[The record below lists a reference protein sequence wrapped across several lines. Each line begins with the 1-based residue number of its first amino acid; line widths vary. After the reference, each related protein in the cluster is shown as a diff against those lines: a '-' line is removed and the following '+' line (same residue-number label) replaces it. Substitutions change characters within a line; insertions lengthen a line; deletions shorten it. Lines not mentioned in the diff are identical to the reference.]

1 MTDILMPK
9 NAKYFYCEECDFNC
23 SKKSN
28 YNKHINTRKHKNTY
42 KILINTDIL
51 MPKNAL
57 FICDC
62 GKKYKHRQSLHNH
75 KKKCLIIQEEINNTN
90 INTNINTNT
99 IIKSTPEVNELFTE
113 KILETVMSQNKEF
126 MNMFMNKMVEV
137 MPQIGNNN
145 NTYSHNHNCHNK
157 TFNINMFLNEHC
169 KNAMNLS
176 DFIES
181 LPITDKT
188 YDNTIKNGLTNTIT
202 NMMVDGLNEL
212 DILERPIHCT
222 DTKRKTIYVKENDV
236 WEKDKELIK
245 ILCGIKKTALNNR
258 MKLDKWQDAND
269 GWMTRE
275 NIQMKYISLVSNV
288 MTIIEDEDKEI
299 NKIINAIGKKV
310 YLDEDTKKEYL

>member
-1 MTDILMPK
+1 MNLMPK
-9 NAKYFYCEECDFNC
+9 NAKIYYCEKCHFKC
-23 SKKSN
+23 SKLSN
-28 YNKHINTRKHKNTY
+28 YNKHLLTLKHKNRTNST
-42 KILINTDIL
+42 IIEQ
-51 MPKNAL
+51 KNAKKCQTK
-57 FICDC
+57 FICEC
-62 GKKYKHRQSLHNH
+62 GKEYGARNSLWYH
-75 KKKCLIIQEEINNTN
+75 KKKCYINEDNKLSKTSSNIQDID
-90 INTNINTNT
+90 
-99 IIKSTPEVNELFTE
+99 
-113 KILETVMSQNKEF
+113 KEF
-126 MNMFMNKMVEV
+126 MVKMVLQNQEFMNKMIE
-137 MPQIGNNN
+137 MIPQIGNSTNSY
-145 NTYSHNHNCHNK
+145 NTNCNNK

-169 KNAMNLS
+169 KNAMNLT

-181 LPITDKT
+181 LTITDKT

-202 NMMVDGLNEL
+202 TMMVDGLNEL

-275 NIQMKYISLVSNV
+275 NIQMKYLSLVSNV

-310 YLDEDTKKEYL
+310 YLDESIKKEYL

>member
-1 MTDILMPK
+1 MDSFLMPK
-9 NAKYFYCEECDFNC
+9 NAKKFVCEKCDFKC
-23 SKKSN
+23 SKQSN
-28 YNKHINTRKHKNTY
+28 WFKHITTLKHKKDDKMITISEN
-42 KILINTDIL
+42 K

-57 FICDC
+57 FVCEC
-62 GKKYKHRQSLHNH
+62 GKQYKYRQGLYKHKN
-75 KKKCLIIQEEINNTN
+75 KCSVIQQE
-90 INTNINTNT
+90 NTNT
-99 IIKSTPEVNELFTE
+99 EIIIHHTNNVNELFTE

-126 MNMFMNKMVEV
+126 MNMFMTKMVEV
-137 MPQIGNNN
+137 IPQLGNTTNN
-145 NTYSHNHNCHNK
+145 MNNCHNK

-258 MKLDKWQDAND
+258 MRLDKWQDAND

-310 YLDEDTKKEYL
+310 YLDESIKNEYL

>member
-1 MTDILMPK
+1 MDSLLMPK
-9 NAKYFYCEECDFNC
+9 NANKFVCEKCDFKC
-23 SKKSN
+23 SKQSN
-28 YNKHINTRKHKNTY
+28 WFKHINTLKHKKDDKWITNDEN
-42 KILINTDIL
+42 K

-57 FICDC
+57 FVCEC
-62 GKKYKHRQSLHNH
+62 GKQYKYRQGLNKHKN
-75 KKKCLIIQEEINNTN
+75 KCSVIQEKNKNNS
-90 INTNINTNT
+90 TNT
-99 IIKSTPEVNELFTE
+99 EIIMNTSNLNELFTE

-137 MPQIGNNN
+137 MPQLGNTTNN
-145 NTYSHNHNCHNK
+145 MNNCHNK

-176 DFIES
+176 EFIES

-245 ILCGIKKTALNNR
+245 ILTGIKKTALNNR
-258 MKLDKWQDAND
+258 MKLDKWQDVND

-310 YLDEDTKKEYL
+310 YLDESIKKEYL

>member
-1 MTDILMPK
+1 MNNTTNTLFLSPK
-9 NAKYFYCEECDFNC
+9 VAKKYVCEKCHYICN
-23 SKKSN
+23 KKSD
-28 YNKHINTRKHKNTY
+28 YNKHLQTIKHNTTNTT
-42 KILINTDIL
+42 NTTEKY
-51 MPKNAL
+51 P
-57 FICDC
+57 CVC
-62 GKKYKHRQSLHNH
+62 GKKYNHRASLYNH
-75 KKKCLIIQEEINNTN
+75 KKKCFTIKKEKENENKNNTN
-90 INTNINTNT
+90 TNTNNIKPTIN
-99 IIKSTPEVNELFTE
+99 VNELFTE

-126 MNMFMNKMVEV
+126 MNMFMNKMMEV
-137 MPQIGNNN
+137 MPQLGNTTNN
-145 NTYSHNHNCHNK
+145 MNNCNNK

-245 ILCGIKKTALNNR
+245 ILSGIKKTALNNR

-275 NIQMKYISLVSNV
+275 NIQMKYLSLVSNV

-299 NKIINAIGKKV
+299 NKIINAIGKNV
-310 YLDEDTKKEYL
+310 YLDESIKKEYL

>member
-1 MTDILMPK
+1 MDSFLMPK
-9 NAKYFYCEECDFNC
+9 NAKKFVCEKCDFKC
-23 SKKSN
+23 SKQSN
-28 YNKHINTRKHKNTY
+28 WFKHITTLKHK
-42 KILINTDIL
+42 KDDIMITISENK

-57 FICDC
+57 FVCEC
-62 GKKYKHRQSLHNH
+62 GKQYKYRQGLYKHKN
-75 KKKCLIIQEEINNTN
+75 KCSVIQQE
-90 INTNINTNT
+90 NTNT
-99 IIKSTPEVNELFTE
+99 EIIIHHTNHVNELFTE

-126 MNMFMNKMVEV
+126 MNMFMTKMVEV
-137 MPQIGNNN
+137 IPQLGNTTNN
-145 NTYSHNHNCHNK
+145 MNNCHNK

-176 DFIES
+176 EFIES

-258 MKLDKWQDAND
+258 MRLDKWQDAND

-310 YLDEDTKKEYL
+310 YLDESIKNEYL